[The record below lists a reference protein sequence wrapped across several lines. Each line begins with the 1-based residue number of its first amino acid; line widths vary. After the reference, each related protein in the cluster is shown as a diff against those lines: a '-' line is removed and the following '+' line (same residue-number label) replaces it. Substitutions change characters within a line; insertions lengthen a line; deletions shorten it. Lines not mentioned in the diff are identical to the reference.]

1 MARILAIDDD
11 PHVLSLVVR
20 ILKAEGHEPRTASGG
35 SDGVRLASEWHPDL
49 ILCDIVMPEPNG
61 LEVLATLRR
70 NRETASIPVVFLTG
84 VPDPKRLHAGRA
96 LGADDY
102 LLKPFTSQ
110 ELLHAIEARLARVA
124 FVRRETQRRLDDL
137 RRDLA
142 TSLPHDLLAPTTSL
156 LGLSAFLRDEGASVP
171 PELVSEVAQGIFDGS
186 QRLQRAI
193 EKFVAHAELERLVQ
207 AMRTKPTFV
216 ADRRSQAGA
225 VVAAAAREAAG
236 WLQREEELELSIEDV
251 TVRIDAGHLRRLVF
265 ELVENAA
272 KYSPKG
278 KAVTVVCQKISA
290 SVCRLTISDHGPGLP
305 ENLALSGGQTW
316 DTAQAATHTGLGL
329 AIVRRIVSLY
339 GAELSIR
346 SSSSEG
352 TTMVVQLLTSA

>member
-11 PHVLSLVVR
+11 PRVLTIVGR
-20 ILKAEGHEPRTASGG
+20 MLKTEGHEPRTAPGG
-35 SDGVRLASEWHPDL
+35 SAGIRMASEWHPDL

-70 NRETASIPVVFLTG
+70 DRETASIPVIFLTG
-84 VPDPKRLHAGRA
+84 VPDPKQLRAGQA

-110 ELLHAIEARLARVA
+110 ELLHAVEARLARMA
-124 FVRRETQRRLDDL
+124 FARRETQRRLDAL
-137 RRDLA
+137 RTELE
-142 TSLPHDLLAPTTSL
+142 TSLPENLLAPTTAL

-193 EKFVAHAELERLVQ
+193 EKFVAYAELERLAQ

-216 ADRRSQAGA
+216 ADRRSQTGA

-236 WLQREEELELSIEDV
+236 WLQREAELELSVEDA
-251 TVRIDAGHLRRLVF
+251 TVRIDAAHLRRLVF

-278 KAVTVVCQKISA
+278 QPIAVVCRNISP
-290 SVCRLTISDHGPGLP
+290 SVCRLTISDQGPGLP
-305 ENLALSGGQTW
+305 QDLALSGGQPW
-316 DTAQAATHTGLGL
+316 DTAQAATPAGLGL
-329 AIVRRIVSLY
+329 AIVRRIVALY
-339 GAELSIR
+339 GAELSIEP
-346 SSSSEG
+346 SSSAATS
-352 TTMVVQLLTSA
+352 VAVRFLTSA